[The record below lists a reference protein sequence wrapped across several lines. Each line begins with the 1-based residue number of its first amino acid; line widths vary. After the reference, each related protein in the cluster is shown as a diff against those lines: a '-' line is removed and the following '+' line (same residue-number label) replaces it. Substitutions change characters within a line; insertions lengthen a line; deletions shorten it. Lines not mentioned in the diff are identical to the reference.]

1 MKRIELLEAL
11 FLQGKLMRELQLQ
24 LEDFKSKTNS
34 SYFSEMISLVNQ
46 SIEADAEFDRM
57 LKELTEWWDEA
68 LVNAET
74 EEVK

>member
-1 MKRIELLEAL
+1 
-11 FLQGKLMRELQLQ
+11 MRELQLQ

-68 LVNAET
+68 LVNAAT
-74 EEVK
+74 EEEK